1 MLSDIGL
8 ERGQEKTLIQFSSV
22 VNSARIVLTHVYN
35 INCALGSHQI
45 MEPCKSCGNLNPDL
59 ANTRLGHLGHF
70 LDLLGV
76 TVELLRSCEFWV
88 RIWGLLG
95 QGREV

>member
-1 MLSDIGL
+1 
-8 ERGQEKTLIQFSSV
+8 
-22 VNSARIVLTHVYN
+22 
-35 INCALGSHQI
+35 

-59 ANTRLGHLGHF
+59 ATTRLGHLGHF
-70 LDLLGV
+70 LDILGV

>member
-1 MLSDIGL
+1 
-8 ERGQEKTLIQFSSV
+8 
-22 VNSARIVLTHVYN
+22 
-35 INCALGSHQI
+35 

-59 ANTRLGHLGHF
+59 ATTRLGHLGHF
-70 LDLLGV
+70 LDFLGV